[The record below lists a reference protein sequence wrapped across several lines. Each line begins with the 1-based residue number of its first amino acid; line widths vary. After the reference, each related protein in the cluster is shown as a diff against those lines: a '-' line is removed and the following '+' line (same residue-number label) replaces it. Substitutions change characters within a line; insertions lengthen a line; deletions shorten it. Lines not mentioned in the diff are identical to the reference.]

1 MIVLVGATVAFVVSL
16 LVVFVIERRASSLG
30 LIDRP
35 NHRSSHVVPRPRGGG
50 IGILCGV
57 AAGLAV
63 VVAAGPS
70 LDGGVWVVL
79 AASLAVAAIGLYD
92 DVSPVAPIP
101 RLGVQAVAAGLV
113 VWACGGFSHV
123 PLPAPFDVALGRL
136 GPVLAIVWI
145 VGVTN
150 FFNFMDGAD
159 GLAAGQ
165 ASITLAALA
174 WVLWPLPLSTVAL
187 LAVVST
193 AAFLLRNWAPARI
206 FLGDVGSGWMGFVLA
221 AVPFA
226 GPRGWR
232 EDLVLLV
239 ATSLAL
245 FLVDPAITL
254 IGRWRRGER
263 LTASH
268 REHAYQRLF
277 DPLASHARVVAALL
291 VASVILTCVAV
302 LVYSRPV
309 LGWGS
314 VVAAGVACVIEW
326 RVAAARGRR
335 AVIAAG
341 DSDDLPTQR

>member
-1 MIVLVGATVAFVVSL
+1 
-16 LVVFVIERRASSLG
+16 
-30 LIDRP
+30 
-35 NHRSSHVVPRPRGGG
+35 
-50 IGILCGV
+50 
-57 AAGLAV
+57 
-63 VVAAGPS
+63 
-70 LDGGVWVVL
+70 
-79 AASLAVAAIGLYD
+79 
-92 DVSPVAPIP
+92 
-101 RLGVQAVAAGLV
+101 
-113 VWACGGFSHV
+113 
-123 PLPAPFDVALGRL
+123 
-136 GPVLAIVWI
+136 
-145 VGVTN
+145 
-150 FFNFMDGAD
+150 
-159 GLAAGQ
+159 
-165 ASITLAALA
+165 
-174 WVLWPLPLSTVAL
+174 
-187 LAVVST
+187 
-193 AAFLLRNWAPARI
+193 
-206 FLGDVGSGWMGFVLA
+206 MGFVLA